1 MAAVSEALLA
11 APLARVDAV
20 RTLIDLSDG
29 LGDAFFAVAQRTL
42 RALIGD
48 PDLMRHLPPADADR
62 FARRLLYTDP
72 LQRFG
77 IWALSWPP
85 GWQTPIHNHH
95 CACAFAVQCGSI
107 EEMLYAVRAGSDVVV
122 ETGRAL
128 RPTGYVGG
136 APLERGI
143 VHGMRNCGDGMAVS
157 IHLYA
162 YRPDRH
168 ADSIDRCFV
177 SRSDCQDPR

>member
-1 MAAVSEALLA
+1 MAATSAATPAA

-20 RTLIDLSDG
+20 RSLVDLSDG
-29 LGDAFFAVAQRTL
+29 LGDAWFAVAQRTL
-42 RALIGD
+42 RALVAE
-48 PDLMRHLPPADADR
+48 PDLLQALPPADPDR

-72 LQRFG
+72 VSRFG
-77 IWALSWPP
+77 IWALSWPT
-85 GWQTPIHNHH
+85 GCRTPIHNHH
-95 CACAFAVQCGSI
+95 CACAFAVYRGSI
-107 EEMLYAVRAGSDVVV
+107 EEVVYAVNLGSDAAV

-128 RPTGYVGG
+128 RRAGEVGG

-143 VHGMRNCGDGMAVS
+143 VHAMGNRDAEMAVS

-168 ADSIDRCFV
+168 PDSIDRCFV
-177 SRSDCQDPR
+177 PRS

>member
-1 MAAVSEALLA
+1 MGPTSAALLE

-20 RTLIDLSDG
+20 RSLVDLSDG

-42 RALIGD
+42 RALVAE
-48 PDLMRHLPPADADR
+48 PDLLRPLPPADPDR

-72 LQRFG
+72 VSRFG
-77 IWALSWPP
+77 SWALSWPS
-85 GWQTPIHNHH
+85 GCQTPIHNHH
-95 CACAFAVQCGSI
+95 CACAFAVYRGAI
-107 EEMLYAVRAGSDVVV
+107 EEILYATTPGSDAAV
-122 ETGRAL
+122 ETSRAL
-128 RPTGYVGG
+128 RRAGEVGG

-143 VHGMRNCGDGMAVS
+143 VHSMGNRDAEMAVS

-177 SRSDCQDPR
+177 PRS

>member
-1 MAAVSEALLA
+1 MAAPSAALLE
-11 APLARVDAV
+11 APLARVDALRSLV
-20 RTLIDLSDG
+20 DLSDG

-42 RALIGD
+42 RALVAEPELLRPLPQAD
-48 PDLMRHLPPADADR
+48 PER

-72 LQRFG
+72 LGRFG

-85 GWQTPIHNHH
+85 GCRTPVHSHH
-95 CACAFAVQCGSI
+95 CACAFAVYRGAI
-107 EEMLYAVRAGSDVVV
+107 EEIVYATTPGSDAAV

-128 RPTGYVGG
+128 RRAGEVGG

-143 VHGMRNCGDGMAVS
+143 VHAMGNRDAEMAVS

-177 SRSDCQDPR
+177 PRS